1 MQNKD
6 RAPVTR
12 TRVTPEQSASLCDC
26 ELSQRHLR
34 FAKVCWI
41 LIGETTRRTD
51 LLKHGELGHGSALYV
66 AHEHGADGAA
76 LFGSLILR
84 HRIRLTWACKACDRS
99 LAQRAFVA
107 DDLMRSMKQM
117 LRRYDGLMTAW
128 VGRTFLQDL
137 GNWHGLLFSRHR
149 IVGWC
154 GHSLDR
160 ASSLEQRRLDR
171 FLSVKK
177 PVRS

>member
-1 MQNKD
+1 MST
-6 RAPVTR
+6 APTV
-12 TRVTPEQSASLCDC
+12 
-26 ELSQRHLR
+26 LR
-34 FAKVCWI
+34 C
-41 LIGETTRRTD
+41 
-51 LLKHGELGHGSALYV
+51 SALLFCDIV
-66 AHEHGADGAA
+66 SA
-76 LFGSLILR
+76 LRGRERPVI
-84 HRIRLTWACKACDRS
+84 RS

-107 DDLMRSMKQM
+107 DDLVRSMKRM
-117 LRRYDGLMTAW
+117 LRCYDGLMTAW

>member
-1 MQNKD
+1 M
-6 RAPVTR
+6 
-12 TRVTPEQSASLCDC
+12 ASLATAVPCM
-26 ELSQRHLR
+26 SRMSTAPTVLR
-34 FAKVCWI
+34 C
-41 LIGETTRRTD
+41 
-51 LLKHGELGHGSALYV
+51 SALLFCDIV
-66 AHEHGADGAA
+66 SA
-76 LFGSLILR
+76 LRGRERPVI
-84 HRIRLTWACKACDRS
+84 RS

-107 DDLMRSMKQM
+107 DDLVRSMKRM
-117 LRRYDGLMTAW
+117 LRCYDGLMTAW